1 MFFSSLADLF
11 VVVVIAQFSRY
22 FIFFGFG
29 SADGSCKIT
38 AVLAARILRSLVRI
52 PLAAQ
57 AVVDDVE
64 AREFLS

>member
-29 SADGSCKIT
+29 SADSSCKIT
-38 AVLAARILRSLVRI
+38 AVLAARILCSLVRI

-57 AVVDDVE
+57 TVVDDVE
-64 AREFLS
+64 AGTL